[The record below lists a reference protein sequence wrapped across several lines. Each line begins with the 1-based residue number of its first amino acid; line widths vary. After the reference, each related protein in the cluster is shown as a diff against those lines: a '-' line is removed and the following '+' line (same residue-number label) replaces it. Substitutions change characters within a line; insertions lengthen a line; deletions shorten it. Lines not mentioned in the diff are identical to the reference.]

1 MRIVVEQRGDPFA
14 HLDEITGIWRELS
27 DMRGTRAEIEERLR
41 DIQNRLEGLPRDGLR
56 EATERLVENIRVKS
70 SGEEEF

>member
-1 MRIVVEQRGDPFA
+1 MRIVVEQKGDPFT

-27 DMRGTRAEIEERLR
+27 DMKGTRADIDRRLR
-41 DIQNRLEGLPRDGLR
+41 DIQYRLEGLPRDGLR
-56 EATERLVENIRVKS
+56 KATERLVEKIRAKN